1 MILYCAS
8 TNPGK
13 LREFNLIAEHY
24 AAGQLEVRAV
34 PGLAAIAAPEE
45 TGDSFAANAS
55 LKADYY
61 SRLCDGL
68 LFADDSGLA
77 VDSLGGAPG
86 IFSARFAGEHATDQQ
101 NNERVVREAAP
112 FPDRTAHF
120 ICAIAVARRGSTVQV
135 FEDRVTGRLL
145 DSPQG
150 PNGFGYDPLFFY
162 EPFGATF
169 GETPAERKLL
179 VSHRGKAMARMIRW
193 ILANGSTVEGTLG
206 Q

>member
-45 TGDSFAANAS
+45 TGDSFAANAA

-61 SRLCDGL
+61 SQFCDGL

-77 VDSLGGAPG
+77 VDALGGAPG
-86 IFSARFAGEHATDQQ
+86 IYSARYAGEHATDPE
-101 NNERVVREAAP
+101 NNSRVLRELAP
-112 FPDRTAHF
+112 GADRTAHF
-120 ICAIAVARRGSTVQV
+120 VCAIAVARKGGTLRV

-145 DSPQG
+145 DGPQG
-150 PNGFGYDPLFFY
+150 PNGFGYDPLFYY

-169 GETPAERKLL
+169 GEVPAGRKLL
-179 VSHRGKAMARMIRW
+179 VSHRGKAMAQMIAW
-193 ILANGSTVEGTLG
+193 ILQDGSKV
-206 Q
+206 